1 MSVNIPVI
9 AEKTFNVL
17 KGLGFGVDSFSA
29 DGKQVIDP
37 TEATRFV
44 VTEPNILVRID
55 PATTTLVLNT
65 SEDLSE
71 HKVRTMLKDIA
82 QKYLMKF
89 DYKIFGKKLKAV
101 GEKQDIAK
109 QAERDMA
116 DIKEGFDTM
125 SGSSKTSYQSLDNVK
140 IVVKHKKAVNEEVRG
155 SRSRNIHSIFI
166 QRGDERFKL
175 PENNLAMARA
185 MARHVQKGGEVFDE
199 GATSIIEMA
208 QDLKKLREFVN
219 YVKTAKIMNED
230 NAENVQLAVENIE
243 NIKNTLK
250 KLSGAKTYETTI
262 ENLSATAVEL
272 SEDDD
277 IELRDKFTVSH
288 FDDKV
293 GNVLGQLKSLS
304 LKKNAFESYIT
315 KAVATETFANLKN
328 LLQEADLVDFATAEA
343 RLGHQVNQL
352 SYAANDT
359 KLAEYLQGVS
369 KKITTGGQLNQFE
382 YGTIKSCL
390 LGATTNTTTVPT
402 PAVDPGTM
410 YEDFLEKYD
419 IL

>member
-9 AEKTFNVL
+9 SEKTFNIL
-17 KGLGFGVDSFSA
+17 KGFGFGVDSFSA

-37 TEATRFV
+37 TDATRFV
-44 VTEPNILVRID
+44 VSEPNILVRLD
-55 PATTTLVLNT
+55 SATSTLVLNT

-71 HKVRTMLKDIA
+71 HKVRTMLKDLA
-82 QKYLMKF
+82 QDYLMKF
-89 DYKIFGKKLKAV
+89 DYKIFGKKIKAV

-199 GATSIIEMA
+199 QATNIVEMA
-208 QDLKKLREFVN
+208 QDLKKLREFVH

-230 NAENVQLAVENIE
+230 NAEYVQLAVENIE
-243 NIKNTLK
+243 SIKNTFK
-250 KLSGAKTYETTI
+250 KLSGAKTYESTI
-262 ENLSATAVEL
+262 ENLTSTAVEL

-277 IELRDKFTVSH
+277 AELRDKFTVSH

-304 LKKNAFESYIT
+304 LKKTAFESYIT
-315 KAVATETFANLKN
+315 KAVANESFANLTD
-328 LLQEADLVDFATAEA
+328 LLKENDLVDFATPEA
-343 RLGHQVNQL
+343 KLGHQVSQL
-352 SYAANDT
+352 GSTAKSPQLANYLGSISN
-359 KLAEYLQGVS
+359 KLS
-369 KKITTGGQLNQFE
+369 NGGQMNQFE
-382 YGTIKSCL
+382 YRAVKASL
-390 LGATTNTTTVPT
+390 LSAQRTDHAEMAHTVT
-402 PAVDPGTM
+402 
-410 YEDFLEKYD
+410 EEEKYTD
-419 IL
+419 FINSFIKD

>member
-1 MSVNIPVI
+1 MSVNIAAT
-9 AEKTFNVL
+9 AEKVFNIL
-17 KGLGFGVDSFSA
+17 KGFGFGVDSFSA

-37 TEATRFV
+37 TQATRFV
-44 VTEPNILVRID
+44 VTDPNILVRID
-55 PATTTLVLNT
+55 YQTETVILNT
-65 SEDLSE
+65 SEDLAD

-82 QKYLMKF
+82 HDYLMKF
-89 DYKIFGKKLKAV
+89 DYKVFGKKIKAR
-101 GEKQDIAK
+101 GESQDIAHQTEK
-109 QAERDMA
+109 DMA

-199 GATSIIEMA
+199 NATSIIEMA

-219 YVKTAKIMNED
+219 YVRTAKIMNED
-230 NAENVQLAVENIE
+230 NAEYVQLAVENIE
-243 NIKNTLK
+243 NIKNTFK
-250 KLSGAKTYETTI
+250 KLSGAKTYESTI
-262 ENLSATAVEL
+262 ENLTTTSIEL

-277 IELRDKFTVSH
+277 ADLRDKFTVSH

-304 LKKNAFESYIT
+304 LKKTAFESYIT
-315 KAVATETFANLKN
+315 KAVANESFANLKD
-328 LLQEADLVDFATAEA
+328 LLRENDLVDFATPEA

-352 SYAANDT
+352 SFSANNSQ
-359 KLAEYLQGVS
+359 LSAYLQGVS
-369 KKITTGGQLNQFE
+369 KKITSGGQLNQFE

-390 LGATTNTTTVPT
+390 LGANTNTPTVNNT
-402 PAVDPGTM
+402 VDLG
-410 YEDFLEKYD
+410 EDYKTFLEQYD

>member
-9 AEKTFNVL
+9 SEKTFNIL
-17 KGLGFGVDSFSA
+17 KGFGFGVDSFSA

-37 TEATRFV
+37 TDATRFV
-44 VTEPNILVRID
+44 VSEPNILVRLD
-55 PATTTLVLNT
+55 SATSTLVLNT

-71 HKVRTMLKDIA
+71 HKVRTMLKDLA
-82 QKYLMKF
+82 QDYLMKF
-89 DYKIFGKKLKAV
+89 DYKIFGKKIKAV

-109 QAERDMA
+109 QAEKDMA

-199 GATSIIEMA
+199 QATNIVEMA
-208 QDLKKLREFVN
+208 QDLKKLREFVH

-230 NAENVQLAVENIE
+230 NAEYVQLAVENIE
-243 NIKNTLK
+243 SIKNTFK
-250 KLSGAKTYETTI
+250 KLSGAKTYESTI
-262 ENLSATAVEL
+262 ENLTSTAVEL

-277 IELRDKFTVSH
+277 AELRDKFTVSH

-304 LKKNAFESYIT
+304 LKKTAFESYIT
-315 KAVATETFANLKN
+315 KAVANESFANLTD
-328 LLQEADLVDFATAEA
+328 LLKENDLVDFATPEA

-352 SYAANDT
+352 SFSANDT
-359 KLAEYLQGVS
+359 KLSEYLQNVS
-369 KKITTGGQLNQFE
+369 KKITSGGQLSQFE

-390 LGATTNTTTVPT
+390 LGANTNTPTVESK
-402 PAVDPGTM
+402 DLGDE
-410 YEDFLEKYD
+410 YENFLEQYD

>member
-1 MSVNIPVI
+1 MSVNIAAT
-9 AEKTFNVL
+9 AEKVFNVL
-17 KGLGFGVDSFSA
+17 KGFGFGVDSFSA
-29 DGKQVIDP
+29 NGKQVIDP
-37 TEATRFV
+37 TQATRFV
-44 VTEPNILVRID
+44 VTDPNILVRID
-55 PATTTLVLNT
+55 YQTETVILNT
-65 SEDLSE
+65 SEDLAD

-82 QKYLMKF
+82 HDYLMKF
-89 DYKIFGKKLKAV
+89 DYKVFGKKLKAR
-101 GEKQDIAK
+101 GESQDIAHQTEK
-109 QAERDMA
+109 DMA

-199 GATSIIEMA
+199 SATSIIEMA
-208 QDLKKLREFVN
+208 QDLAKLREFVN
-219 YVKTAKIMNED
+219 YVRTAKIMNED
-230 NAENVQLAVENIE
+230 NAEYVQLAVENIE
-243 NIKNTLK
+243 NIKNTFK
-250 KLSGAKTYETTI
+250 KLSGAKTYESTI
-262 ENLSATAVEL
+262 ENLTTTSIEL

-277 IELRDKFTVSH
+277 ADLRDKFTVSH

-304 LKKNAFESYIT
+304 LKKTAFESYIT
-315 KAVATETFANLKN
+315 KAVANESFANLKD
-328 LLQEADLVDFATAEA
+328 LLRENDLVDFATPEA

-352 SYAANDT
+352 SFSANDS
-359 KLAEYLQGVS
+359 KLSAYLQGVS
-369 KKITTGGQLNQFE
+369 KKITSGGQLNQFE

-390 LGATTNTTTVPT
+390 LGANTNTPTVNNT
-402 PAVDPGTM
+402 VDLG
-410 YEDFLEKYD
+410 EDYATFLEQYD

>member
-9 AEKTFNVL
+9 SEKTFNIL
-17 KGLGFGVDSFSA
+17 KGFGFGVDSFSA

-37 TEATRFV
+37 TDATRFV
-44 VTEPNILVRID
+44 VSEPNILVRLD
-55 PATTTLVLNT
+55 SATSTLVLNT

-71 HKVRTMLKDIA
+71 HKVRTMLKDLA
-82 QKYLMKF
+82 QDYLMKF
-89 DYKIFGKKLKAV
+89 DYKIFGKKIKAV

-199 GATSIIEMA
+199 SATSIIEMA

-219 YVKTAKIMNED
+219 YVRTAKIMNED
-230 NAENVQLAVENIE
+230 NAEYVQLAVENIE
-243 NIKNTLK
+243 NIKNTFK
-250 KLSGAKTYETTI
+250 KLSGAKTYESTI
-262 ENLSATAVEL
+262 ENLTSTSVEL

-277 IELRDKFTVSH
+277 ADLRDKFTVSH

-304 LKKNAFESYIT
+304 LKKTAFESYIT
-315 KAVATETFANLKN
+315 KAVANESFANLTD
-328 LLQEADLVDFATAEA
+328 LLKENDLVDFATPEA

-352 SYAANDT
+352 SFSANDT
-359 KLAEYLQGVS
+359 KLSEYLQNVS
-369 KKITTGGQLNQFE
+369 KKITSGGQLSQFE

-390 LGATTNTTTVPT
+390 LGANTNTPTVESK
-402 PAVDPGTM
+402 DLGDE
-410 YEDFLEKYD
+410 YENFLEQYD

>member
-9 AEKTFNVL
+9 SEKTFNIL
-17 KGLGFGVDSFSA
+17 KGFGFGVDSFSA

-37 TEATRFV
+37 TDATRFV
-44 VTEPNILVRID
+44 VSEPNILVRLD
-55 PATTTLVLNT
+55 SATSTLVLNT

-71 HKVRTMLKDIA
+71 HKVRTMLKDLA
-82 QKYLMKF
+82 QDYLMKF
-89 DYKIFGKKLKAV
+89 DYKIFGKKIKAV

-199 GATSIIEMA
+199 NATSIIEMA

-219 YVKTAKIMNED
+219 YVRTAKIMNED
-230 NAENVQLAVENIE
+230 NAEYVQLAVENIE
-243 NIKNTLK
+243 NIKNTFK
-250 KLSGAKTYETTI
+250 KLSGAKTYESTI
-262 ENLSATAVEL
+262 ENLTTTSIEL

-277 IELRDKFTVSH
+277 ADLRDKFTVSH

-304 LKKNAFESYIT
+304 LKKTAFESYIT
-315 KAVATETFANLKN
+315 KAVANESFANLKD
-328 LLQEADLVDFATAEA
+328 LLKENDLVDFATPEA

-352 SYAANDT
+352 SFSANDT
-359 KLAEYLQGVS
+359 KLSEYLQNVS
-369 KKITTGGQLNQFE
+369 KKITSGGQLSQFE

-390 LGATTNTTTVPT
+390 LGANTNTPTVESK
-402 PAVDPGTM
+402 DLGDE
-410 YEDFLEKYD
+410 YENFLEQYD

>member
-1 MSVNIPVI
+1 MSVNIAAT
-9 AEKTFNVL
+9 AEKVFNIL
-17 KGLGFGVDSFSA
+17 KGFGFGVDSFSA

-37 TEATRFV
+37 TRATRFV
-44 VTEPNILVRID
+44 VTDPNILVRID
-55 PATTTLVLNT
+55 YQTETVILNT
-65 SEDLSE
+65 SEDLAD

-82 QKYLMKF
+82 HDYLMKF
-89 DYKIFGKKLKAV
+89 DYKVFGKKIKAR
-101 GEKQDIAK
+101 GESQDIAHQTEK
-109 QAERDMA
+109 DMA

-199 GATSIIEMA
+199 NATSIIEMA

-219 YVKTAKIMNED
+219 YVRTAKIMNED
-230 NAENVQLAVENIE
+230 NAEYVQLAVENIE
-243 NIKNTLK
+243 NIKNTFK
-250 KLSGAKTYETTI
+250 KLSGAKTYESTI
-262 ENLSATAVEL
+262 ENLTTTSIEL

-277 IELRDKFTVSH
+277 ADLRDKFTVSH

-304 LKKNAFESYIT
+304 LKKTAFESYIT
-315 KAVATETFANLKN
+315 KAVANESFANLKD
-328 LLQEADLVDFATAEA
+328 LLRENDLVDFATPEA

-352 SYAANDT
+352 SFSANDS
-359 KLAEYLQGVS
+359 KLSAYLQGVS
-369 KKITTGGQLNQFE
+369 KKITSGGQLNQFE

-390 LGATTNTTTVPT
+390 LGANTNTPTVNNT
-402 PAVDPGTM
+402 VDLG
-410 YEDFLEKYD
+410 EDYATFLEQYD

>member
-1 MSVNIPVI
+1 MSINIPVI
-9 AEKTFNVL
+9 AEKTFNIL
-17 KGLGFGVDSFSA
+17 KGFGFGVDSFSA

-37 TEATRFV
+37 TDATRFV
-44 VTEPNILVRID
+44 VSEPNILVRLD
-55 PATTTLVLNT
+55 SATSTLVLNT

-71 HKVRTMLKDIA
+71 HKVRKMLKDVA
-82 QKYLMKF
+82 QDYLMKF

-101 GEKQDIAK
+101 GVKQDIAK

-199 GATSIIEMA
+199 QATNIVEMA
-208 QDLKKLREFVN
+208 QDLKKLREFVH
-219 YVKTAKIMNED
+219 YVKTSKIMNED
-230 NAENVQLAVENIE
+230 NAEYVQLAVENIE
-243 NIKNTLK
+243 SIKNTFK
-250 KLSGAKTYETTI
+250 KLSGDKTYESAI
-262 ENLSATAVEL
+262 ENLTSTAV
-272 SEDDD
+272 
-277 IELRDKFTVSH
+277 
-288 FDDKV
+288 
-293 GNVLGQLKSLS
+293 
-304 LKKNAFESYIT
+304 ESYIT
-315 KAVATETFANLKN
+315 KAVANESFANLTD
-328 LLQEADLVDFATAEA
+328 LLKENDLVDFATPEA

-352 SYAANDT
+352 SFSANDT
-359 KLAEYLQGVS
+359 KLSEYLQNVS
-369 KKITTGGQLNQFE
+369 RKITSGGQLSQFE

-390 LGATTNTTTVPT
+390 LGATANTPTVESK
-402 PAVDPGTM
+402 DLGDE
-410 YEDFLEKYD
+410 YENFLEQYD

>member
-1 MSVNIPVI
+1 MSVNVSAT
-9 AEKTFNVL
+9 AEKIFNIL
-17 KGLGFGVDSFSA
+17 KGFGFGVDSFSA

-37 TEATRFV
+37 TQASRFV
-44 VTEPNILVRID
+44 VTDPNILVRID
-55 PATTTLVLNT
+55 YTTETVILNT
-65 SEDLSE
+65 SEDLAN
-71 HKVRTMLKDIA
+71 HKIRKMLKNVAHD
-82 QKYLMKF
+82 YLMKF
-89 DYKIFGKKLKAV
+89 DYKVFGKKLKAR
-101 GEKQDIAK
+101 GESQDIAHQTEK
-109 QAERDMA
+109 DMA

-199 GATSIIEMA
+199 SATSIIEMA

-219 YVKTAKIMNED
+219 YVRTAKIMNED
-230 NAENVQLAVENIE
+230 NAEYVQLAVENIE
-243 NIKNTLK
+243 NIKNTFK
-250 KLSGAKTYETTI
+250 KLSGVKTYETTI

-277 IELRDKFTVSH
+277 AELRDKFTVSH

-304 LKKNAFESYIT
+304 LKKNAFENYIT
-315 KAVATETFANLKN
+315 KAITTETFANLKN
-328 LLQEADLVDFATAEA
+328 LLQEADLVDFATPEA

-352 SYAANDT
+352 SYAASDT
-359 KLAEYLQGVS
+359 RLSEYLQSVS
-369 KKITTGGQLNQFE
+369 KKITSGGQLNQFE

-390 LGATTNTTTVPT
+390 LGATTNTTTQPT
-402 PAVDPGTM
+402 SVVDDGTM
-410 YEDFLEKYD
+410 YENFLEQYD

>member
-9 AEKTFNVL
+9 SEKTFNIL
-17 KGLGFGVDSFSA
+17 KGFGFGVDSFSA

-37 TEATRFV
+37 TDATRFV
-44 VTEPNILVRID
+44 VSEPNILVRLD
-55 PATTTLVLNT
+55 SATSTLVLNT

-71 HKVRTMLKDIA
+71 HKVRTMLKDLA
-82 QKYLMKF
+82 QDYLMKF
-89 DYKIFGKKLKAV
+89 DYKIFGKKIKAV

-109 QAERDMA
+109 QAEKDMA

-199 GATSIIEMA
+199 QATNIVEMA
-208 QDLKKLREFVN
+208 QDLKKLREFVH

-230 NAENVQLAVENIE
+230 NAEYVQLAVENIE
-243 NIKNTLK
+243 SIKNTFK
-250 KLSGAKTYETTI
+250 KLSGAKTYESTI
-262 ENLSATAVEL
+262 ENLTSTAVEL

-277 IELRDKFTVSH
+277 AELRDKFTVSH

-304 LKKNAFESYIT
+304 LKKTAFESYIT
-315 KAVATETFANLKN
+315 KAVANESFANLTD
-328 LLQEADLVDFATAEA
+328 LLKENDLVDFATPEA

-352 SYAANDT
+352 SFSTNDT
-359 KLAEYLQGVS
+359 KLSEYLQNVS
-369 KKITTGGQLNQFE
+369 KKITSGGQLSQFE

-390 LGATTNTTTVPT
+390 LGANTNTPTVESK
-402 PAVDPGTM
+402 DLGDE
-410 YEDFLEKYD
+410 YENFLEQYD

>member
-1 MSVNIPVI
+1 MSINIPVI
-9 AEKTFNVL
+9 AEKTFNIL
-17 KGLGFGVDSFSA
+17 KGFGFGVDSFSA

-37 TEATRFV
+37 TDATRFV
-44 VTEPNILVRID
+44 VSEPNILVRLD
-55 PATTTLVLNT
+55 SASSTLVLNT

-71 HKVRTMLKDIA
+71 HKVRKMLKDVA
-82 QKYLMKF
+82 QDYLMKF

-199 GATSIIEMA
+199 QATNIVEMA

-219 YVKTAKIMNED
+219 YVRTAKIMNED
-230 NAENVQLAVENIE
+230 NAEYVQLAVENIE
-243 NIKNTLK
+243 NIKNTFK
-250 KLSGAKTYETTI
+250 KLSGAKTYESTI
-262 ENLSATAVEL
+262 ENLSTTAVEL

-277 IELRDKFTVSH
+277 AELRDKFTVSH

-304 LKKNAFESYIT
+304 LKKTAFESYIT
-315 KAVATETFANLKN
+315 KAVANESFANLTD
-328 LLQEADLVDFATAEA
+328 LLKENDLVDFATPEA

-352 SYAANDT
+352 SFSANDT
-359 KLAEYLQGVS
+359 KLSEYLQNVS
-369 KKITTGGQLNQFE
+369 KKITSGGQLNQFE

-390 LGATTNTTTVPT
+390 LGANANTPTVESK
-402 PAVDPGTM
+402 DLGEE
-410 YEDFLEKYD
+410 YENFLEQYD

>member
-1 MSVNIPVI
+1 MSINIPVI
-9 AEKTFNVL
+9 SEKTFNIL
-17 KGLGFGVDSFSA
+17 KGFGFGVDSFSA

-37 TEATRFV
+37 TDATRFV
-44 VTEPNILVRID
+44 VSEPNILVRLD
-55 PATTTLVLNT
+55 SATSTLVLNT

-71 HKVRTMLKDIA
+71 HKVRTMLKDLA
-82 QKYLMKF
+82 QDYLMKF
-89 DYKIFGKKLKAV
+89 DYKIFGKKIKAV

-109 QAERDMA
+109 QAEKDMA

-199 GATSIIEMA
+199 QATNIVEMA
-208 QDLKKLREFVN
+208 QDLKKLREFVH

-230 NAENVQLAVENIE
+230 NAEYVQLAVENIE
-243 NIKNTLK
+243 SIKNTFK
-250 KLSGAKTYETTI
+250 KLSGAKTYESTI
-262 ENLSATAVEL
+262 ENLTSTAVEL

-277 IELRDKFTVSH
+277 AELRDKFTVSH

-304 LKKNAFESYIT
+304 LKKTAFESYIT
-315 KAVATETFANLKN
+315 KAVANESFANLTD
-328 LLQEADLVDFATAEA
+328 LLKENDLVDFATPEA

-352 SYAANDT
+352 SFSANDS
-359 KLAEYLQGVS
+359 KLSEYLQNVS
-369 KKITTGGQLNQFE
+369 KKITSGGQLNQFE

-390 LGATTNTTTVPT
+390 LGANTNTPTVESK
-402 PAVDPGTM
+402 DLGEE
-410 YEDFLEKYD
+410 YETFLEQYD

>member
-1 MSVNIPVI
+1 MSVNIAAT
-9 AEKTFNVL
+9 AEKVFNIL
-17 KGLGFGVDSFSA
+17 KGFGFGVDSFSA

-37 TEATRFV
+37 TQATRFV
-44 VTEPNILVRID
+44 VTDPNILVRID
-55 PATTTLVLNT
+55 YQTETVILNT
-65 SEDLSE
+65 SEDLAD

-82 QKYLMKF
+82 HDYLMKF
-89 DYKIFGKKLKAV
+89 DYKVFGKKIKAR
-101 GEKQDIAK
+101 GESQDIAHQTEK
-109 QAERDMA
+109 DMA

-166 QRGDERFKL
+166 QRGDEKFKL

-199 GATSIIEMA
+199 SATSIIEMA

-219 YVKTAKIMNED
+219 NVRKAKIMNED
-230 NAENVQLAVENIE
+230 NAEYVQLAVENIE
-243 NIKNTLK
+243 NIKNTFK
-250 KLSGAKTYETTI
+250 KLGGAKTYESTI
-262 ENLSATAVEL
+262 ENLSTTTIEL

-277 IELRDKFTVSH
+277 ADLRDKFTVSH

-304 LKKNAFESYIT
+304 LKKTAFESYIT
-315 KAVATETFANLKN
+315 KAVANESFANLKD
-328 LLQEADLVDFATAEA
+328 LLRENDLVDFATPEA

-352 SYAANDT
+352 SFSANDS
-359 KLAEYLQGVS
+359 KLSAYLQGVS
-369 KKITTGGQLNQFE
+369 KKITSGGQLNQFE

-390 LGATTNTTTVPT
+390 LGANTNTPTVT
-402 PAVDPGTM
+402 NTVDLGED
-410 YEDFLEKYD
+410 YETFLEQYD

>member
-1 MSVNIPVI
+1 MSVNIAAT
-9 AEKTFNVL
+9 AEKVFNIL
-17 KGLGFGVDSFSA
+17 KGFGFGVDSFSA

-37 TEATRFV
+37 TQATRFV
-44 VTEPNILVRID
+44 VTDPNILVRID
-55 PATTTLVLNT
+55 YQTETVILNT
-65 SEDLSE
+65 SEDLAD

-82 QKYLMKF
+82 HDYLMKF
-89 DYKIFGKKLKAV
+89 DYKVFGKKIKAR
-101 GEKQDIAK
+101 GESQDIAHQTEK
-109 QAERDMA
+109 DMA

-199 GATSIIEMA
+199 NATSIIEMA
-208 QDLKKLREFVN
+208 HDLKKLREFVN
-219 YVKTAKIMNED
+219 YVRTAKIMNED
-230 NAENVQLAVENIE
+230 NAEYVQLAVENIE
-243 NIKNTLK
+243 NIKNTFK
-250 KLSGAKTYETTI
+250 QLSGAKTYESTI
-262 ENLSATAVEL
+262 ENLTTTSIEL

-277 IELRDKFTVSH
+277 ADLRDKFTVSH

-304 LKKNAFESYIT
+304 LKKTAFESYIT
-315 KAVATETFANLKN
+315 KAVANESFANLKD
-328 LLQEADLVDFATAEA
+328 LLRENDLVDFATPEA

-352 SYAANDT
+352 SFSANDS
-359 KLAEYLQGVS
+359 KLSAYLQGVS
-369 KKITTGGQLNQFE
+369 KKITSGGQLNQFE

-390 LGATTNTTTVPT
+390 LGANTNTPTVNKT
-402 PAVDPGTM
+402 VDLG
-410 YEDFLEKYD
+410 EDYATFLEQYD

>member
-9 AEKTFNVL
+9 SEKTFNIL
-17 KGLGFGVDSFSA
+17 KGFGFGVDSFSA

-37 TEATRFV
+37 TDATRFV
-44 VTEPNILVRID
+44 VSEPNILVRLD
-55 PATTTLVLNT
+55 SATSTLVLNT

-71 HKVRTMLKDIA
+71 HKVRTMLKDLA
-82 QKYLMKF
+82 QDYLMKF
-89 DYKIFGKKLKAV
+89 DYKIFGKKIKAV

-109 QAERDMA
+109 QAEKDLA

-199 GATSIIEMA
+199 QATNIVEMA
-208 QDLKKLREFVN
+208 QDLKKLREFVH

-230 NAENVQLAVENIE
+230 NAEYVQLAVENIE
-243 NIKNTLK
+243 SIKNTFK
-250 KLSGAKTYETTI
+250 KLSGAKTYESTI
-262 ENLSATAVEL
+262 ENLTSTAVEL

-277 IELRDKFTVSH
+277 AELRDKFTVSH

-304 LKKNAFESYIT
+304 LKKTAFESYIT
-315 KAVATETFANLKN
+315 KAVANESFANLTD
-328 LLQEADLVDFATAEA
+328 LLKENDLVDFATPEA

-352 SYAANDT
+352 SFSANDT
-359 KLAEYLQGVS
+359 KLSEYLQNVS
-369 KKITTGGQLNQFE
+369 KKITSGGQLSQFE

-390 LGATTNTTTVPT
+390 LGANTNTPTVESK
-402 PAVDPGTM
+402 DLGDE
-410 YEDFLEKYD
+410 YENFLEQYD